1 MMQMQKKRRNKNNI
15 MNVVFMGTPDFAVPC
30 LETLVK
36 TEDVKAVF
44 TQPDKPK
51 GRGFKMIPTPVKE
64 SALKYNLS
72 VYQPQSLRKGEDAEK
87 SLQILKEINPDL
99 IVVTAYGQILPK
111 EILEIAKYGCIN
123 IHASLL
129 PAYRGAAPIQWCIL
143 NGEKKTGV
151 TSMQMDIGLDTGD
164 MLVKRET
171 DIGENETSAELFERL
186 SLMGGEV
193 LAETIEKIKS
203 GSLEPV
209 KQDDSLSSYSPMITK
224 DMSRL
229 DFSKSAKEIHNI
241 IRGITGFTM
250 LDGKRL
256 KIYRSSLS
264 GESSS
269 AENGEITDIKNFG
282 VKCGDGQ
289 IIRFEEI
296 QLEGS
301 KRMETSAFLRGKK
314 LEKGCILG

>member
-1 MMQMQKKRRNKNNI
+1 MSKLK
-15 MNVVFMGTPDFAVPC
+15 VVFMGTPDFAVPC

-64 SALKYNLS
+64 SALKYNLF

-87 SLQILKEINPDL
+87 SLQILNEINPDL